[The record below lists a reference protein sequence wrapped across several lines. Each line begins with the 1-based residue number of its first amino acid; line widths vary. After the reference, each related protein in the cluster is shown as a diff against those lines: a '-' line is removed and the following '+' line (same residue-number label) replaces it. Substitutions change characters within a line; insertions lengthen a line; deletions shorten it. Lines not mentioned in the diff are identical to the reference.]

1 MESTVR
7 MITNQSSYGNA
18 WKRQKMD
25 TLVLL
30 IKSAFGLWKE
40 WLKMNIPEEAT
51 QKNSWNAC
59 PRSRRPTIAQLTEN
73 GWRSVE
79 SIMPESEA
87 KNYSFGKKIG
97 GRGIVEYPLNKI
109 IY

>member
-1 MESTVR
+1 
-7 MITNQSSYGNA
+7 
-18 WKRQKMD
+18 MD

-30 IKSAFGLWKE
+30 IKSALDSEGMVG
-40 WLKMNIPEEAT
+40 LKMNIPEEAT
-51 QKNSWNAC
+51 QKILECLPSL
-59 PRSRRPTIAQLTEN
+59 RRPTIAQLTEN

-87 KNYSFGKKIG
+87 KKIIPLVKKLG
-97 GRGIVEYPLNKI
+97 AEGIVEYPLNKI